1 MNKWHSYASEELLA
15 WLLEENY
22 PSVRYDT
29 LTDPRQSGVASQAY
43 NTAGRFCT
51 ELVRADGTILLSA
64 GQPSLLHLLQKSEEL
79 EDGGFFVNTTPKI
92 GGEGSRKSFHALQA
106 ILCRP

>member
-1 MNKWHSYASEELLA
+1 MSYMNKWHSYASEELLA

-29 LTDPRQSGVASQAY
+29 LTESRQSGVASQAY
-43 NTAGRFCT
+43 NIAGRFCT

-64 GQPSLLHLLQKSEEL
+64 DQPSILHLLQNSEEL
-79 EDGGFFVNTTPKI
+79 EDGGYNPKNWRR
-92 GGEGSRKSFHALQA
+92 RKSEVIPCLAGNLV
-106 ILCRP
+106 